1 MRPQP
6 RGDTAPQ
13 RVRVTSSR
21 RSSPAPARR
30 PLRTDLDEQT
40 ELGEVYLSGLMRAQF
55 RLAATI
61 IGMGVMGLGGMP
73 LTFFLVPATR
83 DARLFGVPIAWLL
96 VAGLIYPATFLI
108 AAHYVRRATR
118 IEADFTELV
127 KRRS

>member
-1 MRPQP
+1 
-6 RGDTAPQ
+6 
-13 RVRVTSSR
+13 
-21 RSSPAPARR
+21 
-30 PLRTDLDEQT
+30 
-40 ELGEVYLSGLMRAQF
+40 VYLSGLMRAQY